1 MLNQIVT
8 NMVRRV
14 SILVV
19 IGVSILTIAASQ
31 RAFAVVSVNF
41 APGTEA
47 SPTGLTPDRI
57 SALKATTFNTLV
69 LFSITIDTNGN
80 FYYGGGGGPNI
91 LLCTNGA
98 YVGPSNWG
106 SLLSQCK
113 AAPSSMN
120 RIEMCIGGWLD
131 QSFVNI
137 KNLIAANGTNSSTVL
152 YQNLNA
158 LKSAL
163 GLDAMDYDEEYLY
176 DSGSAVQF
184 GKMCASVGM
193 KVTLCPYTN
202 PSYWQAVKSGLGTN
216 VDYVY
221 LQCYAGGQGND
232 PATWSGYFGGSVPVL
247 PGDWD
252 ADGANSFLGIMQTGA
267 KEGCAGGWYWPN
279 AANGNIAPY
288 VLNLYANLI
297 NFAFTTNSYS
307 YWQGGASDFN
317 NAVSW
322 SGGVVPGTNTIAIN
336 DSGSN
341 NIVQINT
348 GDPAWNV
355 NGLWAGNGTNM
366 TGAYIQAG
374 STVNITNFG
383 GWLRLGASP
392 GAVGYYTLNSGT
404 LNVSN
409 NLTDIGEN
417 GVGVLNLNGGSAF
430 LGNVI
435 IGVNSNSTGTV
446 NLNGGILNVIG
457 INSASTGSSTNT
469 FNFNGGTI
477 QASADNSSFMSGL
490 SAAKIQ
496 AGGVVFD
503 SQGHN
508 ITISQALAA
517 DSSGTGSLTKTG
529 AGTLTLTAY
538 NTFTGPTIVNGGTLA
553 INGNNDANSVLS
565 FSSSLTIS
573 NGGMV
578 SVMQNNCL
586 FGYGSHVVPV
596 AINAGS
602 ALTIGSGLTAHIKG
616 VVALNGG
623 TLASAD
629 TGNGS
634 AGTWNLDQGTV
645 TVNGGQLTS
654 TMSGLN
660 VLLASPTT
668 FNVSAGA
675 TSGIDLSVPGYF
687 YGGALVKS
695 GAGIMMLSGTNTY
708 SGGTTVSAGIL
719 QLGDGA
725 TRNGVVSGN
734 IANNAALGFANPNA
748 QTYSGVISGTG
759 ALTKTGAGTLT
770 LTAYN
775 TFTGPTV
782 VNGGTIIINGNNDAN
797 SVLSFSSSL
806 TISNGGMVSVLANN
820 SLFGYGAHAVPVT
833 VNAGGTLTIGNG
845 LTAHIKG
852 TVTLNGG
859 TLASADT
866 GLGGAGTW
874 NLDQGTVT
882 VNGGQLTSTISALNV
897 LLASPTTFN
906 VSSGATNGID
916 LSVPGYFYGGGLVKN
931 GTGTMML
938 SGTNTYSD
946 GTTVSAGMLQLG
958 DGTSRNGVV
967 VGNIINNAALGF
979 ANPNAQTYSGV
990 ISGTGALTKT
1000 GAGTLSLAGINIY
1013 SGSTTLSNGTM
1024 ALTGSGQLSQSGLIN
1039 VMGGT
1044 VLDVSSRSDQ
1054 MLTLNIG
1061 QTLKGSGSVNGKLSS
1076 LAGSTI
1082 SPGDAIGHLTVQ
1094 NNITLAGQLIM
1105 ELNRTNGQNCD
1116 EMISTAGSIAGG
1128 GTLTVTNLGPALQ
1141 LGDTFQLFNK
1151 PAGGFSTINLPNV
1164 SPYAWANNVAV
1175 DGSVKVAVAS
1185 MNPTNITIQVVGS
1198 NFTLSWPLDHTG
1210 WQLQIQTNG
1219 IGTNWTSVP
1228 GSTSTN
1234 LATFLINT
1242 SYDSVFFRLI
1252 YSP

>member
-538 NTFTGPTIVNGGTLA
+538 NTFTGPT
-553 INGNNDANSVLS
+553 
-565 FSSSLTIS
+565 
-573 NGGMV
+573 
-578 SVMQNNCL
+578 
-586 FGYGSHVVPV
+586 
-596 AINAGS
+596 
-602 ALTIGSGLTAHIKG
+602 
-616 VVALNGG
+616 
-623 TLASAD
+623 
-629 TGNGS
+629 
-634 AGTWNLDQGTV
+634 
-645 TVNGGQLTS
+645 
-654 TMSGLN
+654 
-660 VLLASPTT
+660 
-668 FNVSAGA
+668 
-675 TSGIDLSVPGYF
+675 
-687 YGGALVKS
+687 
-695 GAGIMMLSGTNTY
+695 
-708 SGGTTVSAGIL
+708 
-719 QLGDGA
+719 
-725 TRNGVVSGN
+725 
-734 IANNAALGFANPNA
+734 
-748 QTYSGVISGTG
+748 
-759 ALTKTGAGTLT
+759 
-770 LTAYN
+770 
-775 TFTGPTV
+775 V